1 MPTEDHCNYGHH
13 SIFELFFPIL
23 GWVLAHWGLV
33 NCFSFVFPGDIS
45 LHRS

>member
-1 MPTEDHCNYGHH
+1 MSQKTSEFNSWEYVTLP
-13 SIFELFFPIL
+13 L
-23 GWVLAHWGLV
+23 GRDLAHWGLV